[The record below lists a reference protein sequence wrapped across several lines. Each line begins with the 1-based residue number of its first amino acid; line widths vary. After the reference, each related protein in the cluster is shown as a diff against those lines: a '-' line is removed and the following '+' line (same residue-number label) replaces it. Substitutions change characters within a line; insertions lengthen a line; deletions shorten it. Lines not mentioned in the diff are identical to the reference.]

1 MGRDCVSCAMN
12 MGPEPSV
19 VNSGGHVAQVGDAE
33 RDHEVSALFRRHY
46 TPMCRLAFVIL
57 GDRSV
62 AEEVVMEALVKTYSG
77 WGRMRDLD
85 RSEAY
90 LRQAVVNGCRSKIRR
105 KVLETR
111 VTPTLGHRAELSSRS
126 QGENDPETRRE
137 IWNAVRALTERQ
149 RACVALYYYEDL
161 PEGEIADLLG
171 CSVGTVKSQL
181 FKARAKLQTLLA
193 AGEETR

>member
-1 MGRDCVSCAMN
+1 MIDRDGQLTRQS
-12 MGPEPSV
+12 
-19 VNSGGHVAQVGDAE
+19 DAD
-33 RDHEVSALFRRHY
+33 RDHEVSSLFRRHY
-46 TPMCRLAFVIL
+46 IPMCRLAYVIL
-57 GDRSV
+57 GDRSL

-77 WGRMRDLD
+77 WRRIKDLD

-111 VTPTLGHRAELSSRS
+111 VAPTLRQRAEQASRMHTDD
-126 QGENDPETRRE
+126 DPEIRRE
-137 IWNAVRALTERQ
+137 VWGAVLALPERQ

-181 FKARAKLQTLLA
+181 FKARAKLHTLLEG
-193 AGEETR
+193 GEESR

>member
-1 MGRDCVSCAMN
+1 MSMRVGSSVIEGGGQLADRAGADRDR
-12 MGPEPSV
+12 E
-19 VNSGGHVAQVGDAE
+19 VA
-33 RDHEVSALFRRHY
+33 SLFRRHY
-46 TPMCRLAFVIL
+46 TPMCRLAYVIL
-57 GDRSV
+57 GDSSL

-77 WGRMRDLD
+77 WRRVRDLD

-105 KVLETR
+105 KMLETK
-111 VTPTLGHRAELSSRS
+111 VAPTLRQRAEQATRP
-126 QGENDPETRRE
+126 GADEDPETRRE
-137 IWNAVRALTERQ
+137 VLRAVRALPERQ

-181 FKARAKLQTLLA
+181 FKARAKLHTLLE
-193 AGEETR
+193 AGEESR